1 MAVCRSLA
9 VIQDSITPLVTA
21 QGSISFWLS
30 DPEGLRYFPVEELGK
45 TDLDEA
51 EWSSQLH
58 TIQFGQGAGGQGGEA
73 MTLFGG

>member
-30 DPEGLRYFPVEELGK
+30 DPEGLRDFPVDEVLG
-45 TDLDEA
+45 TRLAYLDLGVEQ
-51 EWSSQLH
+51 STQ
-58 TIQFGQGAGGQGGEA
+58 QYP
-73 MTLFGG
+73 